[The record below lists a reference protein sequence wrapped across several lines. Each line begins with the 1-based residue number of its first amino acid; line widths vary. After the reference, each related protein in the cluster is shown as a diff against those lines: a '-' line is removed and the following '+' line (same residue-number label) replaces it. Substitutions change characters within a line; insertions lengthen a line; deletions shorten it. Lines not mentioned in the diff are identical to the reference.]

1 MKLSA
6 DKVAKSK
13 PEKLAPLEIKDSKT
27 FRIVWPLLVN
37 DKGQYLTN
45 KFSIC
50 DGIWILSFSFTQ
62 LDEVE
67 YLSVHLLNETEE
79 ETAVKYFF
87 TIKSVS
93 SKLTWSDPDG
103 FIHFSKCSDKNNEWG
118 NDELI
123 ELSLLEEKFVEDG
136 HFSFEIELIKKTQN
150 SSLANRSLHEEI
162 EQISDQNGLI
172 ELANEDLGPL
182 IKKLPVCRNINEQKK
197 QEDRIVSSLR

>member
-1 MKLSA
+1 MKGHA
-6 DKVAKSK
+6 HKAIKK
-13 PEKLAPLEIKDSKT
+13 AEKLAPLEVKDSKS

-45 KFSIC
+45 RFNIC
-50 DGIWILSFSFTQ
+50 DGLWMLSFSFTQ
-62 LDEVE
+62 LDEIE

-87 TIKSVS
+87 TLTNNR

-103 FIHFSKCSDKNNEWG
+103 FILFSKCSDKNNEWG

-123 ELSLLEEKFVEDG
+123 ELSILEEKFVDDG
-136 HFSFEIELIKKTQN
+136 HFSFELELVKKTQN
-150 SSLANRSLHEEI
+150 SSLANKSLHEEI
-162 EQISDQNGLI
+162 EQISDQSGLI
-172 ELANEDLGPL
+172 KLANEDLGPL

-197 QEDRIVSSLR
+197 QEDKIVSSLR